1 MWGRDG
7 HMKKSKLE
15 KSRNRW
21 GIVFIL
27 PQLISLVCLGIIPIV
42 IAFVLG
48 FFDWNGFSAPVFTGF
63 QNFKAVF
70 TDPDT
75 GIAIKNTLVYSVIYV
90 PCSIVLSLGLAMLL
104 NKAWGK
110 MFYRAVFFLPQIVTS
125 VGIAVVW
132 SWIYQPQ
139 FGILNM
145 ILRFFGIEGKE
156 WLRDP
161 STAMGAVIV
170 MSIWWGLGYNI
181 VLFLAGLQN
190 VPRTYVEAAKIDGA
204 NERQVFFNITVPLI
218 SPTTLLVTITTMINA
233 FQVFDQMFLLTS
245 GGPAKKTYTMAI
257 HIYQTAFKSYELG
270 KASTAALILFFV
282 VVAVSVIQFKLSD
295 KWVHYG
301 E

>member
-1 MWGRDG
+1 MCGKDG

-42 IAFVLG
+42 IAFVLS
-48 FFDWNGFSAPVFTGF
+48 FFDWNGFSSPVFTGF

-75 GIAIKNTLVYSVIYV
+75 GIAIKNTLIYSVIYV
-90 PCSIVLSLGLAMLL
+90 PCSIALSLGLAMLL

-145 ILRFFGIEGKE
+145 ILRLLGIEGKE

-190 VPRTYVEAAKIDGA
+190 VPKTYVDAAKIDGA
-204 NERQVFFNITVPLI
+204 NERQVFFNITIPLI

-301 E
+301 

>member
-42 IAFVLG
+42 IAFVLS

-170 MSIWWGLGYNI
+170 MSIWWGWGTI
-181 VLFLAGLQN
+181 SCCFW
-190 VPRTYVEAAKIDGA
+190 P
-204 NERQVFFNITVPLI
+204 VFRMSQDVC
-218 SPTTLLVTITTMINA
+218 
-233 FQVFDQMFLLTS
+233 
-245 GGPAKKTYTMAI
+245 GGSK
-257 HIYQTAFKSYELG
+257 
-270 KASTAALILFFV
+270 
-282 VVAVSVIQFKLSD
+282 D
-295 KWVHYG
+295 
-301 E
+301 

>member
-15 KSRNRW
+15 KSRNSW

-42 IAFVLG
+42 IAFVLS

>member
-1 MWGRDG
+1 
-7 HMKKSKLE
+7 MKKSKLE
-15 KSRNRW
+15 RSRNRW

-27 PQLISLVCLGIIPIV
+27 PQLISLVCLGMIPIV
-42 IAFVLG
+42 IAFVLS
-48 FFDWNGFSAPVFTGF
+48 FFDWNGFSSPVFTGF

-75 GIAIKNTLVYSVIYV
+75 AIAIKNTLLYSVIYV
-90 PCSIVLSLGLAMLL
+90 PCSIVLSLGLAILL

-110 MFYRAVFFLPQIVTS
+110 MFFLPQIVTS

-145 ILRFFGIEGKE
+145 ILKFFGIQGKE

-190 VPRTYVEAAKIDGA
+190 VPRTYVDAAKIDGA

-301 E
+301 

>member
-1 MWGRDG
+1 
-7 HMKKSKLE
+7 MKKSKLE

-42 IAFVLG
+42 IAFVLS

-139 FGILNM
+139 CGILNM

>member
-1 MWGRDG
+1 
-7 HMKKSKLE
+7 MKKSKLE

-42 IAFVLG
+42 IAFVLS

-170 MSIWWGLGYNI
+170 MSIWWGLGTISCCFWPVFRMSPGRMWRQQRLTVQMSGRYFSI
-181 VLFLAGLQN
+181 LQF
-190 VPRTYVEAAKIDGA
+190 R
-204 NERQVFFNITVPLI
+204 
-218 SPTTLLVTITTMINA
+218 
-233 FQVFDQMFLLTS
+233 
-245 GGPAKKTYTMAI
+245 
-257 HIYQTAFKSYELG
+257 
-270 KASTAALILFFV
+270 
-282 VVAVSVIQFKLSD
+282 LSHRPHC
-295 KWVHYG
+295 W
-301 E
+301 

>member
-42 IAFVLG
+42 IAFVLS

-125 VGIAVVW
+125 VGIAGVW

>member
-15 KSRNRW
+15 RSRNRW

-27 PQLISLVCLGIIPIV
+27 PQLISLVCLGMIPIV
-42 IAFVLG
+42 IAFVLS
-48 FFDWNGFSAPVFTGF
+48 FFDWNGFSSPVFTGF

-75 GIAIKNTLVYSVIYV
+75 AIAIKNTLLYSVIYV
-90 PCSIVLSLGLAMLL
+90 PCSIVLSMGLAMLL

-145 ILRFFGIEGKE
+145 ILKFFGIQGKE

-190 VPRTYVEAAKIDGA
+190 VPRTYVDAAKIDGA

-301 E
+301 

>member
-15 KSRNRW
+15 RSRNRW

-27 PQLISLVCLGIIPIV
+27 PQLISLVCLGMIPIV
-42 IAFVLG
+42 IAFVLS
-48 FFDWNGFSAPVFTGF
+48 FFDWNGFSSPVFTGF

-75 GIAIKNTLVYSVIYV
+75 AIAIKNTLLYSVIYV

-145 ILRFFGIEGKE
+145 ILKFFGIQGKE

-190 VPRTYVEAAKIDGA
+190 VPRTYVDAAKIDGA

-301 E
+301 

>member
-42 IAFVLG
+42 IAFVLS

-110 MFYRAVFFLPQIVTS
+110 MFYRAVFFLPPIVTS

>member
-15 KSRNRW
+15 RSRNRW

-27 PQLISLVCLGIIPIV
+27 PQLISLVCLGMIPIV
-42 IAFVLG
+42 IAFVLS
-48 FFDWNGFSAPVFTGF
+48 FFDWNGFSSPVFTGF

-75 GIAIKNTLVYSVIYV
+75 AIAIKNTLLYSVIYV
-90 PCSIVLSLGLAMLL
+90 PCSIVLSLGLAILL

-145 ILRFFGIEGKE
+145 ILKFFGIQGKE

-190 VPRTYVEAAKIDGA
+190 VPRTYVDAAKIDGA

-245 GGPAKKTYTMAI
+245 GGPAKKTYTMAM

-301 E
+301 

>member
-1 MWGRDG
+1 
-7 HMKKSKLE
+7 MKKSGLE
-15 KSRNRW
+15 ASRNRW

-27 PQLISLVCLGIIPIV
+27 PQLISLICLGLIPIV
-42 IAFVLG
+42 IAFVLS
-48 FFDWNGFSAPVFTGF
+48 FYEWNGFSSPVFIGLD
-63 QNFKAVF
+63 NFRSVF
-70 TDPDT
+70 SDPDT
-75 GIAIKNTLVYSVIYV
+75 MTAVKNTLLYAIIYV
-90 PCSIVLSLGLAMLL
+90 PCSIALALLLAVLL
-104 NKAWGK
+104 NNAMGK
-110 MFYRAVFFLPQIVTS
+110 MFYRAVFFLPQVVTS

-145 ILRFFGIEGKE
+145 VLNYFGIEGRE

-161 STAMGAVIV
+161 ATAMGAVIV

-190 VPRTYVEAAKIDGA
+190 VPRAYTDAARIDGA
-204 NERQVFFNITVPLI
+204 NAAQVFFRITVPLI

-245 GGPAKKTYTMAI
+245 GGPAKKTYTLAI
-257 HIYQTAFKSYELG
+257 HIYQTAFKSFELG
-270 KASTAALILFFV
+270 KASTIALILFLV
-282 VVAVSVIQFKLSD
+282 VVIISAVQFKLSNQ
-295 KWVHYG
+295 WVHYG

>member
-42 IAFVLG
+42 IAFVLS
-48 FFDWNGFSAPVFTGF
+48 FFDWNGFSDPVFTGF

>member
-1 MWGRDG
+1 
-7 HMKKSKLE
+7 MKRSKLE

-27 PQLISLVCLGIIPIV
+27 PQLISLICLGIIPII
-42 IAFVLG
+42 IAFVLS
-48 FFDWNGFSAPVFTGF
+48 FYEWNGFSSPVFVGLE
-63 QNFKAVF
+63 NFKAVF
-70 TDPDT
+70 TDGDT
-75 GIAIKNTLVYSVIYV
+75 AIAIKNTLLYAVIYV

-145 ILRFFGIEGKE
+145 ILKVFGIEGKE

-190 VPRTYVEAAKIDGA
+190 VPRTYIDAAKIDGA

-245 GGPAKKTYTMAI
+245 GGPAKRTYTMAI

-282 VVAVSVIQFKLSD
+282 VVTVSVVQFKLSD

>member
-1 MWGRDG
+1 
-7 HMKKSKLE
+7 MKKSKLE

-42 IAFVLG
+42 IAFVLS

-70 TDPDT
+70 TEPDT

>member
-1 MWGRDG
+1 
-7 HMKKSKLE
+7 MKKSKLE

-42 IAFVLG
+42 IAFVLS

-139 FGILNM
+139 FGMLNM

>member
-42 IAFVLG
+42 IAFVLS

-145 ILRFFGIEGKE
+145 RLRFFGIEGKE

>member
-1 MWGRDG
+1 
-7 HMKKSKLE
+7 MKKSKLE

-42 IAFVLG
+42 IAFVLS
-48 FFDWNGFSAPVFTGF
+48 FFEWNGFSSPVFTGF

-75 GIAIKNTLVYSVIYV
+75 AIAIKNTLIYSVIYV
-90 PCSIVLSLGLAMLL
+90 PCSIALSLGLAMLL

-145 ILRFFGIEGKE
+145 ILRFLGIEGKE

-190 VPRTYVEAAKIDGA
+190 VPKTYVDAAKIDGA
-204 NERQVFFNITVPLI
+204 NERQVFFNITIPLI

-301 E
+301 

>member
-1 MWGRDG
+1 
-7 HMKKSKLE
+7 MKKSKLE

-42 IAFVLG
+42 IAFVLS
-48 FFDWNGFSAPVFTGF
+48 FFDWNGFSSPVFTGL
-63 QNFKAVF
+63 QNFKEVF

-75 GIAIKNTLVYSVIYV
+75 AMAIKNTLLYSAIYV

-145 ILRFFGIEGKE
+145 ILKFFGIQGKE

-204 NERQVFFNITVPLI
+204 NERQVFSNITVPLI

-270 KASTAALILFFV
+270 KASTAALLLFFV

>member
-1 MWGRDG
+1 
-7 HMKKSKLE
+7 MKKSKLE
-15 KSRNRW
+15 RSRNRW

-27 PQLISLVCLGIIPIV
+27 PQLISLVCLGMIPIV
-42 IAFVLG
+42 IAFVLS
-48 FFDWNGFSAPVFTGF
+48 FFDWNGFSSPVFTGF

-75 GIAIKNTLVYSVIYV
+75 AIAIKNTLLYSVIYV
-90 PCSIVLSLGLAMLL
+90 PCSIVLSLGLAILL

-145 ILRFFGIEGKE
+145 ILKFFGIQGKE

-190 VPRTYVEAAKIDGA
+190 VPRTYVDAAKIDGA

>member
-1 MWGRDG
+1 
-7 HMKKSKLE
+7 MKKSKLE

-27 PQLISLVCLGIIPIV
+27 PQLISLICLGFIPII
-42 IAFVLG
+42 IAFVLS
-48 FFDWNGFSAPVFTGF
+48 FFEWNGFSSPDFVGLENFTS
-63 QNFKAVF
+63 VF
-70 TDPDT
+70 TDADT
-75 GIAIKNTLVYSVIYV
+75 GIAIKNTLLYAVIYV
-90 PCSIVLSLGLAMLL
+90 PCSIVLALGLAMLL
-104 NKAWGK
+104 NRAWGR

-145 ILRFFGIEGKE
+145 ILKFFGLEGRE

-161 STAMGAVIV
+161 ATAMGAVVV

-190 VPRTYVEAAKIDGA
+190 VPRTYIDAAKIDGA
-204 NERQVFFNITVPLI
+204 NERNVFFHITVPLL

-257 HIYQTAFKSYELG
+257 HIYQTAFKNYELG
-270 KASTAALILFFV
+270 KASTIALILFV
-282 VVAVSVIQFKLSD
+282 VVVTVSVVQFKLSN

>member
-1 MWGRDG
+1 MIV
-7 HMKKSKLE
+7 
-15 KSRNRW
+15 

-42 IAFVLG
+42 IAFVLS
-48 FFDWNGFSAPVFTGF
+48 FFDWNGFSSPVFTGL
-63 QNFKAVF
+63 QNFKEVF

-75 GIAIKNTLVYSVIYV
+75 AMAIKNTLLYSAIYV

-145 ILRFFGIEGKE
+145 ILKFFGIQGKE

-204 NERQVFFNITVPLI
+204 NERQVFSNITVPLI

-270 KASTAALILFFV
+270 KASTAALLLFFV

>member
-1 MWGRDG
+1 
-7 HMKKSKLE
+7 MKRSKLE

-27 PQLISLVCLGIIPIV
+27 PQLISLICLGIIPII
-42 IAFVLG
+42 IAFVLS
-48 FFDWNGFSAPVFTGF
+48 FYEWNGFSSPIFVGLE
-63 QNFKAVF
+63 NFKDVF
-70 TDPDT
+70 TDKDT
-75 GIAIKNTLVYSVIYV
+75 AIAIKNTLLYAVIYV

-145 ILRFFGIEGKE
+145 ILKVFGIEGKE

-190 VPRTYVEAAKIDGA
+190 VPRTYIDAAKIDGA

-245 GGPAKKTYTMAI
+245 GGPAKRTYTMAI

-270 KASTAALILFFV
+270 KASTAALILFFLV
-282 VVAVSVIQFKLSD
+282 VTVSVVQFKLSD

>member
-42 IAFVLG
+42 IAFVLS

-110 MFYRAVFFLPQIVTS
+110 MFYRAVFFLPQIVNS

>member
-1 MWGRDG
+1 
-7 HMKKSKLE
+7 MKRSKLE

-27 PQLISLVCLGIIPIV
+27 PQLISLICLGFIPII
-42 IAFVLG
+42 IAFVLS
-48 FFDWNGFSAPVFTGF
+48 FFEWNGFSAPVFAGLN
-63 QNFKAVF
+63 NFKAVF

-75 GIAIKNTLVYSVIYV
+75 AIAIKNTMVYSIIYV
-90 PCSIVLSLGLAMLL
+90 PCSIALALSLAILL
-104 NKAWGK
+104 NKAFGK

-145 ILRFFGIEGKE
+145 ILRFFGIEGRE

-161 STAMGAVIV
+161 ATAMGAVIV

-190 VPRTYVEAAKIDGA
+190 VPRTYVDAAKIDGA
-204 NERQVFFNITVPLI
+204 NERQVFFHITIPLI

-257 HIYQTAFKSYELG
+257 HIYQTAFKNYELG
-270 KASTAALILFFV
+270 KASTVALILFVIV
-282 VVAVSVIQFKLSD
+282 VTISVIQFKLSD

>member
-42 IAFVLG
+42 IAFVLS

-161 STAMGAVIV
+161 STAMVAVIV

>member
-1 MWGRDG
+1 
-7 HMKKSKLE
+7 MKKSKLE
-15 KSRNRW
+15 RSRNRW

-27 PQLISLVCLGIIPIV
+27 PQLISLVCLGMIPIV
-42 IAFVLG
+42 IASVLS
-48 FFDWNGFSAPVFTGF
+48 FFDWNGFSSPVFTGF

-75 GIAIKNTLVYSVIYV
+75 AIAIKNTLLYSVIYV
-90 PCSIVLSLGLAMLL
+90 PCSIVLSMGLAMLL

-145 ILRFFGIEGKE
+145 ILKFFGIQGKE

-190 VPRTYVEAAKIDGA
+190 VPRTYVDAAKIDGA

-301 E
+301 

>member
-1 MWGRDG
+1 
-7 HMKKSKLE
+7 MKKSKLE

-42 IAFVLG
+42 IAFVLS
-48 FFDWNGFSAPVFTGF
+48 FFDWNGFSSPVFTGL
-63 QNFKAVF
+63 QNFKEVF

-75 GIAIKNTLVYSVIYV
+75 AMAIKNTLLYSVIYV

-145 ILRFFGIEGKE
+145 ILKFFGIQGKE

-270 KASTAALILFFV
+270 KASTAALLLFFV

>member
-1 MWGRDG
+1 
-7 HMKKSKLE
+7 MKKSKLE

-42 IAFVLG
+42 IAFVLS
-48 FFDWNGFSAPVFTGF
+48 FFDWNGFSSPVFTGF

-75 GIAIKNTLVYSVIYV
+75 AIAIKNTLISSVIYV
-90 PCSIVLSLGLAMLL
+90 PCSIALSLGLAMLL

-145 ILRFFGIEGKE
+145 ILRFLGIEGKE

-190 VPRTYVEAAKIDGA
+190 VPKTYVDAAKIDGA
-204 NERQVFFNITVPLI
+204 NERQVFFNITIPLI

-301 E
+301 

>member
-1 MWGRDG
+1 
-7 HMKKSKLE
+7 MKRSKLE

-27 PQLISLVCLGIIPIV
+27 PQLISLICLGFIPIL
-42 IAFVLG
+42 IAFVLS
-48 FFDWNGFSAPVFTGF
+48 FYEWNGFSAPVFVGTM
-63 QNFKAVF
+63 NFKSVF

-75 GIAIKNTLVYSVIYV
+75 LIALKNTMLYTIIYV
-90 PCSIVLSLGLAMLL
+90 PCSIILALLLAMLL

-145 ILRFFGIEGKE
+145 VLKFFGIEGKE

-190 VPRTYVEAAKIDGA
+190 VPKTYVDAAKIDGA
-204 NERQVFFNITVPLI
+204 NERQVFFRITIPLI

-257 HIYQTAFKSYELG
+257 HIYQTAFKKYELG
-270 KASTAALILFFV
+270 EASTAALILFV
-282 VVAVSVIQFKLSD
+282 LVVAVSVIQFKLSD

>member
-1 MWGRDG
+1 MGKGWTYE
-7 HMKKSKLE
+7 KSKLE

-42 IAFVLG
+42 IAFVLS

>member
-42 IAFVLG
+42 IALVLS
-48 FFDWNGFSAPVFTGF
+48 FFDWNGFSAPAFTGF

>member
-1 MWGRDG
+1 
-7 HMKKSKLE
+7 MKKSKLE

-42 IAFVLG
+42 IAFVLS

-295 KWVHYG
+295 KGVHYG

>member
-1 MWGRDG
+1 MCGRDG

-42 IAFVLG
+42 IAFVLS
-48 FFDWNGFSAPVFTGF
+48 FFDWNGFSSPVFTGF

-75 GIAIKNTLVYSVIYV
+75 AIAIKNTLIYSVIYV
-90 PCSIVLSLGLAMLL
+90 PCSIALSLGLAMLL

-145 ILRFFGIEGKE
+145 ILRFLGIEGKE

-190 VPRTYVEAAKIDGA
+190 VPKTYVDAAKIDGA
-204 NERQVFFNITVPLI
+204 NERQVFFNITIPLI

-282 VVAVSVIQFKLSD
+282 VVAVSV
-295 KWVHYG
+295 
-301 E
+301 

>member
-1 MWGRDG
+1 MCGRDG

-42 IAFVLG
+42 IAFVLS
-48 FFDWNGFSAPVFTGF
+48 FFDWNGFSSPVFTGF

-75 GIAIKNTLVYSVIYV
+75 ATAIKNTLIYSVIYV
-90 PCSIVLSLGLAMLL
+90 PCSIALSLGLAMLL

-145 ILRFFGIEGKE
+145 ILRFLGIEGKE

-190 VPRTYVEAAKIDGA
+190 VPKTYVDAAKIDGA
-204 NERQVFFNITVPLI
+204 NERQVFFNITIPLI

-301 E
+301 